1 MRLPIAKR
9 GGWKTKEE
17 ADRRVKV
24 HGLGRR
30 MSTLL
35 DRIWHPGWCR
45 SLPLEHTS
53 NMASHVTALSSLT
66 PGAIP
71 GCSGHVAGNPRAFGG
86 FEVAAAAAAGAAA
99 DGRAVAECG
108 AAAAA
113 ASAEVRSPH
122 GSC

>member
-1 MRLPIAKR
+1 
-9 GGWKTKEE
+9 
-17 ADRRVKV
+17 
-24 HGLGRR
+24 
-30 MSTLL
+30 
-35 DRIWHPGWCR
+35 
-45 SLPLEHTS
+45 
-53 NMASHVTALSSLT
+53 MASHVTALSSLT

-99 DGRAVAECG
+99 VAAAADGRAAADCG